1 MNQLIDLLFAALSLT
16 ALVSTALLLAELVSL
31 TRRH

>member
-1 MNQLIDLLFAALSLT
+1 MNQLIDLLFAALSFT
-16 ALVSTALLLAELVSL
+16 ALISTALLLAELVSL